1 MTIWVYS
8 AKLNDDESRHLSWG
22 ASYRNHLN
30 YESAYD
36 ILAHID
42 GISYST
48 VYSDF
53 FCTCGN
59 NGLIFDTDVGTMPY
73 DTGADSTCL
82 DADDTPNDNV
92 VTDGN
97 SYSHDTIL
105 DITFAADRGF
115 IDTMVCRCADLFC
128 DEKSSLKDAHF
139 DVGTYD
145 ARTTLERTMIKS
157 TSHRI
162 EVLVQ
167 SQSMSSRY
175 DGPTA
180 TENILFTRRRPMP
193 IASMLDE
200 LLHSDMICVN
210 DYLRK
215 CHHIL
220 MHNG

>member
-1 MTIWVYS
+1 
-8 AKLNDDESRHLSWG
+8 
-22 ASYRNHLN
+22 
-30 YESAYD
+30 
-36 ILAHID
+36 
-42 GISYST
+42 
-48 VYSDF
+48 
-53 FCTCGN
+53 
-59 NGLIFDTDVGTMPY
+59 MPY
-73 DTGADSTCL
+73 DTGSDSTCL

-167 SQSMSSRY
+167 SQSMSYRY

-180 TENILFTRRRPMP
+180 T
-193 IASMLDE
+193 
-200 LLHSDMICVN
+200 
-210 DYLRK
+210 
-215 CHHIL
+215 
-220 MHNG
+220 